1 MVVYR
6 LFRDVEGESS
16 ISYGLQNCGTSGAPS
31 PTDLRLVGDFGTS
44 GVLSPTDLGCE
55 EFWGCGGCCRLGVG
69 VCGFGNESA
78 GYDSLKSLSIK
89 S

>member
-1 MVVYR
+1 MR
-6 LFRDVEGESS
+6 NLRDVEGGFL
-16 ISYGLQNCGTSGAPS
+16 YGLQDFGTSGAPS
-31 PTDLRLVGDFGTS
+31 PTDLRF
-44 GVLSPTDLGCE
+44 GVLSPMDLGCE